1 MRRLATWTAGALAVL
16 LVLGIGA
23 FALWVSRPYEAR
35 PGSLERAGETADVT
49 VDDEGV
55 VLEPPEGEVERA
67 VVFYPGARVEPEAYA
82 ATWAP
87 VVAETGVGVVIV
99 RMPLNLAVL
108 APGRAEEMT
117 DRLEADEWYVGGHS
131 MGGAMAA
138 DVAGG
143 EDLSTEG
150 LILWG
155 SYAVAGAD
163 LAEREDQRVL
173 SVSASEDLLVDPEQV
188 RERSGDLPENAVTVE
203 IDGMNHAQFGDY
215 GPQAADGTPQIQNAE
230 AWARLAEE
238 TAGFLDG
245 PR

>member
-1 MRRLATWTAGALAVL
+1 MRRLLIWAAGTLVVL
-16 LVLGIGA
+16 LVLGVGV
-23 FALWVSRPYEAR
+23 FALWVSDPYEAL
-35 PGSLERAGETADVT
+35 PGSVERAEEAVEVT
-49 VDDEGV
+49 VGEDGV

-87 VVAETGVGVVIV
+87 VVAETGVGVVIA

-117 DRLEADEWYVGGHS
+117 DRFEAREWYVGGHS

-138 DVAGG
+138 YAAGG
-143 EDLSTEG
+143 DGLTTEG

-155 SYAVAGAD
+155 SYAVAGAG
-163 LAEREDQRVL
+163 LAERGDQRVL
-173 SVSASEDLLVDPEQV
+173 SVSASEDLLVDPGTV
-188 RERSGDLPENAVTVE
+188 RDRSGDLPDGAVTVE

-215 GPQAADGTPQIQNAE
+215 GPQTADGTPQIRNAE
-230 AWARLAEE
+230 AWERLTEE
-238 TAGFLDG
+238 TAEFLRAG
-245 PR
+245 

>member
-1 MRRLATWTAGALAVL
+1 MRRLLIWAAGTLVVL
-16 LVLGIGA
+16 LVLGVGV
-23 FALWVSRPYEAR
+23 FALWVSDPYEAL
-35 PGSLERAGETADVT
+35 PGSVERAEEAVEVT
-49 VDDEGV
+49 VGEDGV

-87 VVAETGVGVVIV
+87 VVAETGVGVVIA

-117 DRLEADEWYVGGHS
+117 DRFEAREWYVGGHS

-138 DVAGG
+138 YAAGG
-143 EDLSTEG
+143 DGLTTEG

-155 SYAVAGAD
+155 SYAVAGAG
-163 LAEREDQRVL
+163 LAERGDQRVL
-173 SVSASEDLLVDPEQV
+173 SVSASEDLLVDPGTV
-188 RERSGDLPENAVTVE
+188 RDRSGDLPDGAVTVE

-215 GPQAADGTPQIQNAE
+215 GPQTADGTPQIRNAE
-230 AWARLAEE
+230 AWERLAEE
-238 TAGFLDG
+238 TAEFLRAG
-245 PR
+245 